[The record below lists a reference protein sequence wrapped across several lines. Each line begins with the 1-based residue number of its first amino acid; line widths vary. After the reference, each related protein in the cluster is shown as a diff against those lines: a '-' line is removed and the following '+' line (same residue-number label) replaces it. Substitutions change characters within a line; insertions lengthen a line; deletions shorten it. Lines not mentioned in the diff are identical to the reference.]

1 MDLMSIHVAAGKGL
15 IVLLASTFVSLAQAQ
30 ETRPPETEAACTIDL
45 RNPEHMSDILSNA
58 LMRGL
63 GEEESKVKEF
73 LKSNRGKHKTGD
85 ELAAAAAS
93 AFGVKEDTLSSAVEK
108 YRHINC
114 THEGGGES
122 FNSDGKIS
130 EFAQNVLT
138 HVVVHEMGHS
148 LVREFG
154 LPTLGNEETLAD
166 AFATYYI
173 VTKLPDRA
181 LPVLEARI
189 TSWMI
194 EADEV
199 PREKWTV
206 KGEHDSDARRAYQ
219 VAALAIAH
227 DADKFAPLAKLVDM
241 DDSEVRS
248 ATDYGAEILRSWR
261 RILAPLWMPDGKSSH
276 YAQVT
281 VDEDSIFAGAIETNK
296 LDETFAKFLES
307 FDWHSEVTIHFAGG
321 KGGAGWNRSKRT
333 ITVHD
338 EYIHRFNTQGALRLK
353 QDSKQISVRR

>member
-1 MDLMSIHVAAGKGL
+1 MHLVRNAANTCFV
-15 IVLLASTFVSLAQAQ
+15 ILLASTITVVVQAQ
-30 ETRPPETEAACTIDL
+30 ETPPPETEAVCTIDL
-45 RNPEHMSDILSNA
+45 SNPAQMSDVMSNA

-63 GEEESKVKEF
+63 GEEESKVKAF
-73 LKSNRGKHKTGD
+73 LKGNQEKYKTGH

-93 AFGVKEDTLSSAVEK
+93 AFDVKEETLSSAIEK

-122 FNSDGKIS
+122 FSSDGKIS

-181 LPVLEARI
+181 LPILEARI
-189 TSWMI
+189 SSWMI
-194 EADEV
+194 EAAEV

-206 KGEHDSDARRAYQ
+206 KGEHNSDARRAYQ

-227 DADKFAPLAKLVDM
+227 DADKFASLAKLVDM
-241 DDSEVRS
+241 DESEVRS

-261 RILAPLWMPDGKSSH
+261 RILAPLWMPDGERSQ

-281 VDEDSIFAGAIETNK
+281 IDEGSIFGAAIKSHK
-296 LDETFAKFLES
+296 LDQEFATFLSS
-307 FDWHSEVTIHFAGG
+307 FDWHSQVTVHFAGG

-338 EYIHRFNTQGALRLK
+338 EYIHRFNTQGTLH
-353 QDSKQISVRR
+353 SKRGSKELTIR

>member
-1 MDLMSIHVAAGKGL
+1 
-15 IVLLASTFVSLAQAQ
+15 
-30 ETRPPETEAACTIDL
+30 
-45 RNPEHMSDILSNA
+45 MSDILSNA
-58 LMRGL
+58 LTQGM
-63 GEEESKVKEF
+63 GEEESKVQEF
-73 LKSNRGKHKTGD
+73 LKSHRDKYKTGN
-85 ELAAAAAS
+85 ELAVAAAS
-93 AFGVKEDTLSSAVEK
+93 AFDVKQETLSAAIEK

-122 FNSDGKIS
+122 FDSDGKIS
-130 EFAQNVLT
+130 EFAHNVLT
-138 HVVVHEMGHS
+138 HVVVHEMGHA

-181 LPVLEARI
+181 LPILDARVS
-189 TSWMI
+189 SWMI
-194 EADEV
+194 EAAEV

-206 KGEHDSDARRAYQ
+206 KGEHNSDARRAYQ

-241 DDSEVRS
+241 DEDEVQD

-261 RILAPLWMPDGKSSH
+261 RILRPLWMPDGERSQ
-276 YAQVT
+276 YAKVT
-281 VDEDSIFAGAIETNK
+281 IDEGSIFAGAIKGME
-296 LDETFAKFLES
+296 LDQEFAKHFGS
-307 FDWHSEVTIHFAGG
+307 FDWHSEVTIHFASG

-338 EYIHRFNTQGALRLK
+338 EYIHRFNTQGTLR
-353 QDSKQISVRR
+353 SKKDGK